1 MESTDTDR
9 GAGGAAAAGSAPDAD
24 DGPTS
29 AARSDGSSPA
39 AAEHGAGGIRPE
51 GSRPANADGGPTTPA
66 AGSPPPSSGERYRN
80 GPRHRLTWI
89 FFATL
94 VVVGVA
100 GFLFWRH
107 SQAQSAQQAPRV
119 PPPPT
124 VATHAAWQGDIPVH
138 LEALGTVT
146 PLATV
151 TVKTR
156 VDGQLMSVNY
166 REGQMVHEGDLL
178 VEIDPR
184 PFQAQLTQTQGQLQ
198 RDQALLENAR
208 VDLNRYSNLYARD
221 AIPKQLLDT
230 QVATVHQFEGTVKL
244 DQGQLENARVQL
256 VYCRISSPIS
266 GRVGLRL
273 VDPGNIVHV
282 TDTTGLLVI
291 TQLQPITVIFNV
303 AEDYLPQ
310 IQQQTRLGHKLE
322 VDAFDRAQQQ
332 RIATGEVLTFN
343 NQIDTTTGTVRLK
356 AIFPNEDSA
365 LFPNQ
370 FVNARLQLDVHR
382 GATLVPAAAVQRNAQ
397 GPFVYLVK
405 PDQTVAIQAV
415 SVGATDGGT
424 TEIVKGLQTGQT
436 IVTDNFDKLQ
446 EGARIA
452 GNKPMAEAAR
462 TSR

>member
-9 GAGGAAAAGSAPDAD
+9 GAGGAAAAGSASDAD
-24 DGPTS
+24 EGPTS

-39 AAEHGAGGIRPE
+39 AAEHGAGGIGPE
-51 GSRPANADGGPTTPA
+51 GSRPANADGGPTPA
-66 AGSPPPSSGERYRN
+66 AGTPPPSSGERYRN

-89 FFATL
+89 LFATL

-291 TQLQPITVIFNV
+291 TQLQPI
-303 AEDYLPQ
+303 
-310 IQQQTRLGHKLE
+310 
-322 VDAFDRAQQQ
+322 
-332 RIATGEVLTFN
+332 ATGEVFTFN

-415 SVGATDGGT
+415 SVGATDGST